1 MKYYIDSFKCK
12 KISSEESKEMFDYD
26 VVEYKYP
33 GQWCV
38 LHSNGRKC
46 VLESKDGIIHQDEMN
61 IKCDLVGHYWKFKGK
76 YKFTYFDIITIN
88 NENLT
93 HSTLMERRQRFAPY
107 VRNQEIPQ
115 WVEPSIPSKVERWEY
130 IWREKV
136 LVKYRG
142 VNFEGLVF
150 KKHSSKFGEN
160 IAVLN
165 KTI

>member
-1 MKYYIDSFKCK
+1 
-12 KISSEESKEMFDYD
+12 MF
-26 VVEYKYP
+26 
-33 GQWCV
+33 
-38 LHSNGRKC
+38 
-46 VLESKDGIIHQDEMN
+46 
-61 IKCDLVGHYWKFKGK
+61 
-76 YKFTYFDIITIN
+76 
-88 NENLT
+88 
-93 HSTLMERRQRFAPY
+93 ERRTSFAPY

-115 WVEPSIPSKVERWEY
+115 WVEQSIPSKVERWEY

-165 KTI
+165 KSI